1 MSQTTLPI
9 PNLGQATRCAIDAM
23 GADSLALANLARTLK
38 EKNRQQPL
46 VVITANAFDAQ
57 RLLEELPYFAP
68 ALSIHLLPDWETL
81 PYDQFS
87 PHPDLISERLTT
99 LYHIAQNACDVI
111 IVPLATALIRL
122 SPKAYLSANT
132 FMLEKGQKLDLEAL
146 RRQCAEAGY
155 HHVTQVISHGEFSV
169 RGGLVDLFP
178 MGSALP
184 YRLDLFDD
192 EIETIR
198 TFDVDTQRSLYPVP
212 EIRLLPA
219 REFPLDESGIALFRS
234 QFRETFEGD
243 PQRAKIYKDVSKG
256 IASGGIE
263 WYLPLFFE
271 QTATLL
277 DYLPAD
283 SLLCLHGD
291 LDHSAQ
297 QFWREAQLRYR
308 TLAHD
313 AERPLLTPETLL
325 IKTEDFF
332 AATHAFA
339 RIALNLNKTG
349 NGLPALDIE
358 RRAEHPLHKLTD
370 FISQFQGRV
379 FIAAESLGRRETM
392 AQLFAE
398 HGLTAG
404 ICETWTSFKQS
415 TEKVMLGV
423 APLHAGIFLPAS
435 GISVQI
441 AVRTTPLNTLTPS
454 PQPLA
459 PNIAII
465 TEAELYAATV
475 RQQRR
480 REKEKARSTE
490 GMLKDLSELRI
501 NDPVVHEQHGVG
513 RYKGL
518 INLDFGEGET
528 EFLLLEYFGDDKL
541 YVPVSQLFLISRYSG
556 GPPESAPL
564 HRLGSG
570 SWEKAKKK
578 ALKQIRDTAAELL
591 NLYAQRAARRGHA
604 FTLSLQDYEAFCEG
618 FPFEETPD
626 QLEAIENVI
635 KDMQSGRPMDRLV
648 CGDVGFGKTEVAL
661 RAAFVAVMGGRQ
673 VAVLVP
679 TTLLAEQ
686 HYNNFS
692 DRFAEWPIKVAE
704 ISRFRTAKEQAEALR
719 GLEAGEIDIIIGT
732 HRLIQKDVKFKN
744 LGLVILDEEH
754 RFGVRQKEQLKA
766 LRAEV
771 DVLTLTATPIPRT
784 LSMAME
790 GLREFSV
797 IATPPQKRLS
807 IKTFHTDYSEGIIRE
822 AATREF
828 KRGGQVYFLHNEVD
842 TIHSMREKLERI
854 LPDAR
859 IAVAHGQL
867 RERELEHVMRDFYHQ
882 RYNLLLCTTIIETG
896 IDVPTANTIIMNK
909 ADMFGLAQL
918 HQLRGRVG
926 RSHHQAYAYLLT
938 DPDRKITV
946 QAQKRLDAIQ
956 LMEDLGAG
964 FHLAMHDLEIRGAG
978 ELLGD
983 SQSGEMQEIGFHLY
997 ADMLNH
1003 AVKQLKAGKEP
1014 DLNAPLG
1021 VTTEINL
1028 HTPALLTNDYC
1039 PDVHERLVIYKR
1051 LANCNDDDA
1060 LDNLQ
1065 EELIDRFGLLPEQGE
1080 ALIAC
1085 HRLRIAAKPLGII
1098 KVDASDTAIQLQFN
1112 PKADIDPLKLINL
1125 LQRDSRCR
1133 MNGPDKLRVTI
1144 GLKAIDLRA
1153 DFVKS
1158 LLKEFV

>member
-1 MSQTTLPI
+1 MSLCAIAI
-9 PNLGQATRCAIDAM
+9 PKPGLATRVNLSHQGQDGYALAE
-23 GADSLALANLARTLK
+23 LALKLK
-38 EKNRQQPL
+38 KFATPQHL
-46 VVITANAFDAQ
+46 VIISANAFDAQ
-57 RLLEELPYFAP
+57 RLLEEIPYFAP
-68 ALSIHLLPDWETL
+68 GLTVNLLPDWETL

-99 LYHIAQNACDVI
+99 LYQITQNACDVI
-111 IVPLATALIRL
+111 IVPLSTALIRL

-132 FMLEKGQKLDLEAL
+132 FMLKKGQTLDTDAL
-146 RRQCAEAGY
+146 RLQCAEAGY
-155 HHVTQVISHGEFSV
+155 HHVSQVISHGEFSV

-192 EIETIR
+192 EIESIR

-219 REFPLDESGIALFRS
+219 REFPLDEAGIALFRG

-271 QTATLL
+271 QTACLL
-277 DYLPAD
+277 DYLN
-283 SLLCLHGD
+283 SQCVLCLHGD

-297 QFWREAQLRYR
+297 QFWREAQARYK

-313 AERPLLTPETLL
+313 AERPLLPPESLL
-325 IKTEDFF
+325 IKAEDFF
-332 AATHAFA
+332 ASTHAFA
-339 RIALNLNKTG
+339 RIALVIDNKT
-349 NGLPALDIE
+349 NGLQALDIE
-358 RRAEHPLHKLTD
+358 RRAEQPLHKLQAYLAD
-370 FISQFQGRV
+370 FAGR
-379 FIAAESLGRRETM
+379 ILITAESLGRRETID
-392 AQLFAE
+392 QLFKE
-398 HGLTAG
+398 QGLTPVL
-404 ICETWTSFKQS
+404 ITSFGEFSASK
-415 TEKVMLGV
+415 EKFMLGV
-423 APLHAGIFLPAS
+423 SPLHHGLS
-435 GISVQI
+435 
-441 AVRTTPLNTLTPS
+441 LNTQTKPADAIS
-454 PQPLA
+454 
-459 PNIAII
+459 II

-480 REKEKARSTE
+480 REKEKTRSTE
-490 GMLKDLSELRI
+490 GMLKDLSELRMD
-501 NDPVVHEQHGVG
+501 DPVVHEQHGVG

-518 INLDFGEGET
+518 VNMNFGEGET
-528 EFLLLEYFGDDKL
+528 ELLLLEYFGDDKL

-570 SWEKAKKK
+570 NWEKAKKK

-604 FTLSLQDYEAFCEG
+604 FTLSLHDYESFCEG

-686 HYNNFS
+686 HFTNFK
-692 DRFAEWPIKVAE
+692 DRFSAWPIKIAE
-704 ISRFRTAKEQAEALR
+704 ISRFRTAKEQKEALA
-719 GLEAGEIDIIIGT
+719 GLEAGQIDIIIGT

-790 GLREFSV
+790 GLREFS
-797 IATPPQKRLS
+797 IISTPPQKRLS

-867 RERELEHVMRDFYHQ
+867 RERELEHVMRDFYNQ

-896 IDVPTANTIIMNK
+896 IDVPTANTIILNK
-909 ADMFGLAQL
+909 ADMFGLAQM

-938 DPDRKITV
+938 DPDRKITI

-997 ADMLNH
+997 SDMLNH

-1028 HTPALLTNDYC
+1028 HTPALLTNQYC

-1051 LANCNDDDA
+1051 LANCENDDD
-1060 LDNLQ
+1060 LDSMQ

-1085 HRLRIAAKPLGII
+1085 HRLRIAAKAIGII
-1098 KVDASDTAIQLQFN
+1098 KIDASSETIQLQFN
-1112 PKADIDPLKLINL
+1112 PKADIDPTKLIDL
-1125 LQRDSRCR
+1125 LQRDRRCR
-1133 MNGPDKLRVTI
+1133 MNGPDKLRVTLALADI
-1144 GLKAIDLRA
+1144 NLRT
-1153 DFVKS
+1153 DFVKT
-1158 LLKEFV
+1158 LLKTFR

>member
-1 MSQTTLPI
+1 MTQFSLTI
-9 PNLGQATRCAIDAM
+9 PKPGQSSRVELLTHGEDGLLLAELGLKLKAQKQA
-23 GADSLALANLARTLK
+23 
-38 EKNRQQPL
+38 L
-46 VVITANAFDAQ
+46 VIITASAFDAQ
-57 RLLEELPYFAP
+57 RLLEEIPYFAP
-68 ALSIHLLPDWETL
+68 SLSVHLLPDWETL

-87 PHPDLISERLTT
+87 PHPDLISDRLTT
-99 LYHIAQNACDVI
+99 LYQISQNTCDVI
-111 IVPLATALIRL
+111 IAPLSTALMSL

-132 FMLEKGQKLDLEAL
+132 FMLKKGQTLDTEAL

-184 YRLDLFDD
+184 YRIDLFDN

-219 REFPLDESGIALFRS
+219 REFSLDEAGIACFRS
-234 QFRETFEGD
+234 QFRALFEGD
-243 PQRAKIYKDVSKG
+243 PQRAKVYKEVSKG
-256 IASGGIE
+256 VASGGIE

-271 QTATLL
+271 KTATFL
-277 DYLPAD
+277 DYIQAQ

-297 QFWREAQLRYR
+297 QFWREASSRYR

-313 AERPLLTPETLL
+313 AERPLLPPEQLL

-332 AATHAFA
+332 SATHQFA
-339 RIALNLNKTG
+339 RILLTHNNQST
-349 NGLPALDIE
+349 GLPALDIE
-358 RRAEHPLHKLTD
+358 RRADTPLHKLQSYLRD
-370 FISQFQGRV
+370 FSGRV
-379 FIAAESLGRRETM
+379 LIAAESLGRRETI
-392 AQLFAE
+392 AQLFNE
-398 HGLTAG
+398 HGLAPQ
-404 ICETWTSFKQS
+404 IIATWADFSESKAPF
-415 TEKVMLGV
+415 MLGV
-423 APLHAGIFLPAS
+423 SPLHHGFCLKNKINTQS
-435 GISVQI
+435 I
-441 AVRTTPLNTLTPS
+441 AL
-454 PQPLA
+454 
-459 PNIAII
+459 I

-480 REKEKARSTE
+480 REKEKARNTE

-501 NDPVVHEQHGVG
+501 DDPVVHEQHGVG

-518 INLDFGEGET
+518 VNIDFGEGET
-528 EFLLLEYFGDDKL
+528 ELLLLEYFGEDKL

-570 SWEKAKKK
+570 HWEKAKKK

-604 FTLSLQDYEAFCEG
+604 FTLSLHDYEKFCEG
-618 FPFEETPD
+618 FAFEETPD
-626 QLEAIENVI
+626 QLDAIENVI

-686 HYNNFS
+686 HYNTFK
-692 DRFAEWPIKVAE
+692 DRFAEWPIKIAE
-704 ISRFRTAKEQAEALR
+704 ISRFRSAKEQKEALED
-719 GLEAGEIDIIIGT
+719 LESGKIDIIIGT

-744 LGLVILDEEH
+744 LGLVVLDEEH

-771 DVLTLTATPIPRT
+771 DILTLTATPIPRT

-797 IATPPQKRLS
+797 ISTPPQKRLS

-822 AATREF
+822 AVTREF

-867 RERELEHVMRDFYHQ
+867 RERELEHVMRDFYNQ
-882 RYNLLLCTTIIETG
+882 RFNLLVCTTIIETG
-896 IDVPTANTIIMNK
+896 IDVPTANTIILNK
-909 ADMFGLAQL
+909 ADMFGLAQM

-938 DPDRKITV
+938 DPDRKITP

-997 ADMLNH
+997 SEMLGH

-1028 HTPALLTNDYC
+1028 HTPALLTNQYC

-1051 LANCNDDDA
+1051 LANCNDDDI
-1060 LDNLQ
+1060 LDGLQ
-1065 EELIDRFGLLPEQGE
+1065 EELIDRFGLLPIQGE

-1085 HRLRIAAKPLGII
+1085 HRLRIAAKPIGII
-1098 KVDASDTAIQLQFN
+1098 KIDASGESIQLQFN
-1112 PKADIDPLKLINL
+1112 PKADIDPSKLIGL
-1125 LQRDSRCR
+1125 LQRDRRCR
-1133 MNGPDKLRVTI
+1133 MNGPDKLKVTI
-1144 GLKAIDLRA
+1144 GLEDINLRTE
-1153 DFVKS
+1153 FVKS
-1158 LLKEFV
+1158 LIKEFV

>member
-1 MSQTTLPI
+1 MQVLTPI
-9 PNLGQATRCAIDAM
+9 LGRQNRFSYAAN
-23 GADSLALANLARTLK
+23 GLDSLSLATLSCRLK
-38 EKNRQQPL
+38 TTKQCL
-46 VVITANAFDAQ
+46 VVITSNAFEAQ
-57 RLLEELPYFAP
+57 RLLEEIPYFAP
-68 ALSIHLLPDWETL
+68 NITVNLLPDWETL
-81 PYDQFS
+81 PYDVFS
-87 PHPDLISERLTT
+87 PHPDLISERLAT
-99 LYHIAQNACDVI
+99 LYQISQNQCDVV
-111 IVPLATALIRL
+111 IVPIATSLLRL
-122 SPKAYLSANT
+122 PPVSYFAGHT
-132 FMLEKGQKLDLEAL
+132 FMLAKNQKLDLEAL
-146 RRQCAEAGY
+146 RHQCAQAGY
-155 HHVTQVISHGEFSV
+155 HHVSQVISPGEFSV

-178 MGSALP
+178 MGSVFP
-184 YRLDLFDD
+184 FRIDMFDD
-192 EIETIR
+192 EIESIR

-219 REFPLDESGIALFRS
+219 REFPLDENGIAKFRS
-234 QFRETFEGD
+234 NFREQFEGD
-243 PQRAKIYKDVSKG
+243 PQRATIYKNVSKG
-256 IASGGIE
+256 TASGGIE
-263 WYLPLFFE
+263 WYLPLFFDA
-271 QTATLL
+271 TATLF
-277 DYLPAD
+277 DYLNKDAVI
-283 SLLCLHGD
+283 CLHGN
-291 LDHSAQ
+291 LDKAAQ
-297 QFWREAQLRYR
+297 SFWFDAQSRYK
-308 TLAHD
+308 LMAYD
-313 AERPLLTPETLL
+313 AEKPILKPELLL
-325 IKTEDFF
+325 IKTDEFF
-332 AATHAFA
+332 AKTQPFA
-339 RIALNLNKTG
+339 VVTAQLEAANL
-349 NGLPALDIE
+349 LPTLDIE
-358 RRAEHPLHKLTD
+358 RKAEQPLHKLQA
-370 FISQFQGRV
+370 FIHEASSDAVKKRV
-379 FIAAESLGRRETM
+379 LITAESLGRRETM

-398 HGLTAG
+398 HDLNMST
-404 ICETWTSFKQS
+404 CETWADFEAASNQ
-415 TEKVMLGV
+415 VMLGV
-423 APLHAGIFLPAS
+423 SPLHS
-435 GISVQI
+435 GF
-441 AVRTTPLNTLTPS
+441 TGD
-454 PQPLA
+454 
-459 PNIAII
+459 AIVI

-480 REKEKARSTE
+480 REKEKARNTE

-501 NDPVVHEQHGVG
+501 LDPVVHEQHGVG
-513 RYKGL
+513 RYQGL
-518 INLDFGEGET
+518 VNLDFGEGET

-570 SWEKAKKK
+570 QWEKAKKK

-604 FTLSLQDYEAFCEG
+604 FTLSLKDYEAFCEG
-618 FPFEETPD
+618 FAFEETPD

-686 HYNNFS
+686 HYQNFC

-704 ISRFRTAKEQAEALR
+704 ISRFRSAKEIAEALR
-719 GLEAGEIDIIIGT
+719 GLASGEIDIIIGT

-744 LGLVILDEEH
+744 LGLAILDEEH
-754 RFGVRQKEQLKA
+754 RFGVRQKEQMKA

-784 LSMAME
+784 LNMAME

-807 IKTFHTDYSEGIIRE
+807 IKTFHTNYSDGIIRE
-822 AATREF
+822 AVMREF

-842 TIHSMREKLERI
+842 TIFVQKEKLEKI
-854 LPDAR
+854 IPEAR
-859 IAVAHGQL
+859 IAIAHGQL
-867 RERELEHVMRDFYHQ
+867 RERELEHVMRDFYQQ
-882 RYNLLLCTTIIETG
+882 RSNILLCTTIIETG
-896 IDVPTANTIIMNK
+896 IDVPTANTIIMNR

-938 DPDRKITV
+938 DPERNITP

-956 LMEDLGAG
+956 LLEDLGAG

-983 SQSGEMQEIGFHLY
+983 SQSGEMQAIGFQLY
-997 ADMLNH
+997 SDMLNH

-1014 DLNAPLG
+1014 DLDAPLG

-1028 HTPALLTNDYC
+1028 HVPALLPNNYC
-1039 PDVHERLVIYKR
+1039 PDVHERLVLYKR
-1051 LANCNDDDA
+1051 LANANTDDE
-1060 LDNLQ
+1060 LDTLQ

-1080 ALIAC
+1080 ALISC
-1085 HRLRIAAKPLGII
+1085 HRLRIMAKPLGII
-1098 KVDASDTAIQLQFN
+1098 KIDASDAAIQLQFN
-1112 PKADIDPLKLINL
+1112 IKADLDPMKLVSL
-1125 LQRDSRCR
+1125 LQRDRRCR
-1133 MNGPDKLRVTI
+1133 MNGPDKLRVTAQF
-1144 GLKAIDLRA
+1144 GNLAHRVE
-1153 DFVKS
+1153 FVKT

>member
-1 MSQTTLPI
+1 MQVLTPI
-9 PNLGQATRCAIDAM
+9 LGRQNRFSYAAN
-23 GADSLALANLARTLK
+23 GLDSLSLATLSCRLK
-38 EKNRQQPL
+38 TTKQCL
-46 VVITANAFDAQ
+46 VVITSNAFEAQ
-57 RLLEELPYFAP
+57 RLLEEIPYFAP
-68 ALSIHLLPDWETL
+68 NITVNLLPDWETL
-81 PYDQFS
+81 PYDVFS
-87 PHPDLISERLTT
+87 PHPDLISERLAT
-99 LYHIAQNACDVI
+99 LYQISQNQCDVV
-111 IVPLATALIRL
+111 IVPIATSLLRL
-122 SPKAYLSANT
+122 PPVSYFAGHT
-132 FMLEKGQKLDLEAL
+132 FMLAKGQKLDLEAL
-146 RRQCAEAGY
+146 RLQCAQAGY
-155 HHVTQVISHGEFSV
+155 HHVSQVISPGEFSV

-178 MGSALP
+178 MGSVFP
-184 YRLDLFDD
+184 FRLDLFDD
-192 EIETIR
+192 EIESIR

-219 REFPLDESGIALFRS
+219 REFPLDESGIAKFRS
-234 QFRETFEGD
+234 NFREQFEGD
-243 PQRAKIYKDVSKG
+243 PQRATIYKNVSKG
-256 IASGGIE
+256 TASGGIE
-263 WYLPLFFE
+263 WYLPLFFDE
-271 QTATLL
+271 TATIF
-277 DYLPAD
+277 DYLNKD
-283 SLLCLHGD
+283 TVICLHGA
-291 LDHSAQ
+291 LDKAAQ
-297 QFWREAQLRYR
+297 SFWFDAQSRYK
-308 TLAHD
+308 LMAYD
-313 AERPLLTPETLL
+313 AEKPILKPELLL
-325 IKTEDFF
+325 IKTDEFF
-332 AATHAFA
+332 A
-339 RIALNLNKTG
+339 KTQSFTVVSAQLEAAKA
-349 NGLPALDIE
+349 LPALDIE
-358 RRAEHPLHKLTD
+358 RKAEQPLHKLQ
-370 FISQFQGRV
+370 S
-379 FIAAESLGRRETM
+379 FIASSTARILITAESLGRRETM
-392 AQLFAE
+392 TQLFAE
-398 HGLTAG
+398 HGLQIKT
-404 ICETWTSFKQS
+404 CETWADFEAASD
-415 TEKVMLGV
+415 KVMLGV
-423 APLHAGIFLPAS
+423 SALHS
-435 GISVQI
+435 GFVGDSIV
-441 AVRTTPLNTLTPS
+441 
-454 PQPLA
+454 
-459 PNIAII
+459 I

-480 REKEKARSTE
+480 REKEKARNTE

-501 NDPVVHEQHGVG
+501 SDPVVHEQHGVG

-518 INLDFGEGET
+518 VNLDFGEGET

-570 SWEKAKKK
+570 QWEKAKKK

-604 FTLSLQDYEAFCEG
+604 FTLSLKDYEAFCEG

-686 HYNNFS
+686 HYQNFC

-704 ISRFRTAKEQAEALR
+704 ISRFRSAKEIAEALR
-719 GLEAGEIDIIIGT
+719 GLASGEIDIIIGT

-744 LGLVILDEEH
+744 LGLAILDEEH
-754 RFGVRQKEQLKA
+754 RFGVRQKEQMKA

-807 IKTFHTDYSEGIIRE
+807 IKTFHTNYSDGIIRE
-822 AATREF
+822 AVMREF

-842 TIHSMREKLERI
+842 TIFVQKEKLEKI
-854 LPDAR
+854 VPEAR
-859 IAVAHGQL
+859 IAIAHGQL
-867 RERELEHVMRDFYHQ
+867 RERELEHVMRDFYQQ
-882 RYNLLLCTTIIETG
+882 RSNILLCTTIIETG
-896 IDVPTANTIIMNK
+896 IDVPTANTIIMNR

-938 DPDRKITV
+938 DPERNITP

-956 LMEDLGAG
+956 LLEDLGAG

-983 SQSGEMQEIGFHLY
+983 SQSGEMQAIGFHLY
-997 ADMLNH
+997 SDMLNH

-1014 DLNAPLG
+1014 DLDAPLG

-1028 HTPALLTNDYC
+1028 HVPALLTNAYC
-1039 PDVHERLVIYKR
+1039 PDVHERLVLYKR
-1051 LANCNDDDA
+1051 LANANTDDE
-1060 LDNLQ
+1060 LDTLQ

-1080 ALIAC
+1080 ALISC
-1085 HRLRIAAKPLGII
+1085 HRLRIMAKPLGII
-1098 KVDASDTAIQLQFN
+1098 KIDASDSSIQLQFN
-1112 PKADIDPLKLINL
+1112 IKADLDPMKLVSL
-1125 LQRDSRCR
+1125 LQRDRRCR
-1133 MNGPDKLRVTI
+1133 MNGPDKLRVTAQF
-1144 GLKAIDLRA
+1144 GNLAHRVE
-1153 DFVKS
+1153 FVKS
-1158 LLKEFV
+1158 LLKEFT

>member
-1 MSQTTLPI
+1 MHVLVPTL
-9 PNLGQATRCAIDAM
+9 GHSTRFTYAAN
-23 GADSLALANLARTLK
+23 GLDSLSLATLSCRLK
-38 EKNRQQPL
+38 TTADIKKAPI
-46 VVITANAFDAQ
+46 VIITSNAFEAQ

-68 ALSIHLLPDWETL
+68 DLSVHLLPDWETL
-81 PYDQFS
+81 PYDVFS
-87 PHPDLISERLTT
+87 PHPDLISERLAT
-99 LYHIAQNACDVI
+99 LYQISQNQCDVV
-111 IVPLATALIRL
+111 IVPIATALLRL
-122 SPKAYLSANT
+122 PPVSYFAGHT
-132 FMLEKGQKLDLEAL
+132 FMLKKAQKLDLEAL
-146 RRQCAEAGY
+146 RHQCAQAGY
-155 HHVTQVISHGEFSV
+155 HHVSQVISPGEFSV

-178 MGSALP
+178 MGSVFP
-184 YRLDLFDD
+184 FRIDLFDD
-192 EIETIR
+192 EIESIR

-219 REFPLDESGIALFRS
+219 REFPLDEAGIAKFRS
-234 QFRETFEGD
+234 NFREQFEGD
-243 PQRAKIYKDVSKG
+243 PQRATIYKNVSKG
-256 IASGGIE
+256 TASGGIE
-263 WYLPLFFE
+263 WYLPLFFDD
-271 QTATLL
+271 TATIF
-277 DYLPAD
+277 DYLPKETIV
-283 SLLCLHGD
+283 CLHGN
-291 LDHSAQ
+291 LDKAAQ
-297 QFWREAQLRYR
+297 SFWFDAQSRYK
-308 TLAHD
+308 LMAYD
-313 AERPLLTPETLL
+313 PEKPILKPEILL
-325 IKTEDFF
+325 IKTDEFFKTTHDFPLVILQHD
-332 AATHAFA
+332 AVNAF
-339 RIALNLNKTG
+339 
-349 NGLPALDIE
+349 PALDIE
-358 RRAEHPLHKLTD
+358 RKAEQPLHKLKSFVETTN
-370 FISQFQGRV
+370 SRV
-379 FIAAESLGRRETM
+379 LITAESLGRRETM

-398 HGLTAG
+398 HGLTMTA
-404 ICETWTSFKQS
+404 CETWAEFEQASG
-415 TEKVMLGV
+415 KVMLGV
-423 APLHAGIFLPAS
+423 SPLHGGFVGETAI
-435 GISVQI
+435 
-441 AVRTTPLNTLTPS
+441 
-454 PQPLA
+454 
-459 PNIAII
+459 II

-480 REKEKARSTE
+480 REKEKTRNTE
-490 GMLKDLSELRI
+490 GMLKDLSELRMD
-501 NDPVVHEQHGVG
+501 DPVVHEQHGVG

-518 INLDFGEGET
+518 VNLDFGEGET
-528 EFLLLEYFGDDKL
+528 EFLLLEYFADDKL

-570 SWEKAKKK
+570 QWEKAKKK

-604 FTLSLQDYEAFCEG
+604 FTLSLKDYEAFCDG

-686 HYNNFS
+686 HYQNFC

-704 ISRFRTAKEQAEALR
+704 ISRFRSAKEITEALD
-719 GLEAGEIDIIIGT
+719 GLKTGKIDIIIGT

-744 LGLVILDEEH
+744 LGLAILDEEH
-754 RFGVRQKEQLKA
+754 RFGVRQKEQMKA

-807 IKTFHTDYSEGIIRE
+807 IKTFHTNYSDGIIRE
-822 AATREF
+822 AVMREF

-842 TIHSMREKLERI
+842 TIFVQKEKLEKI
-854 LPDAR
+854 IPEAR
-859 IAVAHGQL
+859 IAIAHGQL
-867 RERELEHVMRDFYHQ
+867 RERELEQVMRDFYQQ
-882 RYNLLLCTTIIETG
+882 RSNILLCTTIIETG
-896 IDVPTANTIIMNK
+896 IDVPTANTIIMNR

-938 DPDRKITV
+938 DPERNITP

-956 LMEDLGAG
+956 LLEDLGAG

-983 SQSGEMQEIGFHLY
+983 SQSGEMQAIGFQLY
-997 ADMLNH
+997 SDMLNH

-1014 DLNAPLG
+1014 DLDAPLG

-1028 HTPALLTNDYC
+1028 HVPALLTNAYC

-1051 LANCNDDDA
+1051 LANANSDDE

-1080 ALIAC
+1080 ALLAC
-1085 HRLRIAAKPLGII
+1085 HRLRIMAKPLGII
-1098 KVDASDTAIQLQFN
+1098 KIDASDASIQLQFN
-1112 PKADIDPLKLINL
+1112 IKADLDPMKLVSL
-1125 LQRDSRCR
+1125 LQRDRRCR
-1133 MNGPDKLRVTI
+1133 MNGPDKLRVTAQF
-1144 GLKAIDLRA
+1144 GNLAHRVE
-1153 DFVKS
+1153 FVKS

>member
-1 MSQTTLPI
+1 MQLTPPKVGQKSRFSYAANGLDSLSLASLACRLKTTLS
-9 PNLGQATRCAIDAM
+9 AKK
-23 GADSLALANLARTLK
+23 S
-38 EKNRQQPL
+38 PL
-46 VVITANAFDAQ
+46 VVITSNAFDAQ
-57 RLLEELPYFAP
+57 RLLEEIPYFAP
-68 ALSIHLLPDWETL
+68 ELSVNLLPDWETL
-81 PYDQFS
+81 PYDVFS
-87 PHPDLISERLTT
+87 PHPDLISERLAT
-99 LYHIAQNACDVI
+99 LYQISQNQCDVI
-111 IVPLATALIRL
+111 LVPIATALIRL
-122 SPKAYLSANT
+122 PAVAYLAGHS
-132 FMLEKGQKLDLEAL
+132 FMLKKGQKLNLEAL
-146 RRQCAEAGY
+146 RHQCAQAGY
-155 HHVTQVISHGEFSV
+155 HHVSQVISPGEFSV

-178 MGSALP
+178 MGSVLP
-184 YRLDLFDD
+184 YRIDLFDD

-212 EIRLLPA
+212 EIKLLPA
-219 REFPLDESGIALFRS
+219 REFPLDDKGIATFRS
-234 QFRETFEGD
+234 NFREQFEGD
-243 PQRAKIYKDVSKG
+243 PQRATIYKNVSKG

-263 WYLPLFFE
+263 WYLPLFFDE
-271 QTATLL
+271 TSNLL
-277 DYLPAD
+277 DYLPENTT
-283 SLLCLHGD
+283 LCLHGNCD
-291 LDHSAQ
+291 KAAQ
-297 QFWREAQLRYR
+297 QFWTEANSRYR
-308 TLAHD
+308 LLAYD
-313 AERPLLTPETLL
+313 AERPILKPEVLL
-325 IKTEDFF
+325 IKTDDFF
-332 AATHAFA
+332 AQTQNYPVLTLTHEAK
-339 RIALNLNKTG
+339 NP
-349 NGLPALDIE
+349 LPALDIE
-358 RRAEHPLHKLTD
+358 RRAEQPLHKLQA
-370 FISQFQGRV
+370 FIKVKKKR
-379 FIAAESLGRRETM
+379 ILITAESLGRRETM
-392 AQLFAE
+392 LQLFAE
-398 HGLTAG
+398 HGIQMPTG
-404 ICETWTSFKQS
+404 ETWADFQTSDAPI
-415 TEKVMLGV
+415 MLGV
-423 APLHAGIFLPAS
+423 SPLHHGFYDD
-435 GISVQI
+435 
-441 AVRTTPLNTLTPS
+441 
-454 PQPLA
+454 
-459 PNIAII
+459 AIVI
-465 TEAELYAATV
+465 TESELYSGTV

-480 REKEKARSTE
+480 REKEKARNTE
-490 GMLKDLSELRI
+490 GMLKDLSELRMD
-501 NDPVVHEQHGVG
+501 DPVVHEQHGVG

-518 INLDFGEGET
+518 MNLDFGEGET

-570 SWEKAKKK
+570 QWEKAKKK

-604 FTLSLQDYEAFCEG
+604 FTLSLKDYEAFCEG

-686 HYNNFS
+686 HYQNFC
-692 DRFAEWPIKVAE
+692 DRFAEWPIKIAE
-704 ISRFRTAKEQAEALR
+704 ISRFRTAKEQKQALADLAE
-719 GLEAGEIDIIIGT
+719 GKVDIIIGT
-732 HRLIQKDVKFKN
+732 HRLIQKDVVFKN
-744 LGLVILDEEH
+744 LGLAILDEEH

-771 DVLTLTATPIPRT
+771 DILTLTATPIPRT

-807 IKTFHTDYSEGIIRE
+807 IKTFHTYYSDGIIRE
-822 AATREF
+822 AVMREF

-842 TIHSMREKLERI
+842 TIFVQKEKLEKI
-854 LPDAR
+854 IPEAR
-859 IAVAHGQL
+859 IAIAHGQL
-867 RERELEHVMRDFYHQ
+867 RERELEHVMRDFYQQ
-882 RYNLLLCTTIIETG
+882 RSNILLCTTIIETG
-896 IDVPTANTIIMNK
+896 IDVPTANTIIMNR

-938 DPDRKITV
+938 DEHRKITP

-956 LMEDLGAG
+956 LLEDLGAG

-983 SQSGEMQEIGFHLY
+983 SQSGEMQEIGFSLY
-997 ADMLNH
+997 SDMLNH

-1028 HTPALLTNDYC
+1028 HVPALLTNAYC
-1039 PDVHERLVIYKR
+1039 PDVHERLVVYKR
-1051 LANCNDDDA
+1051 LANANNDDE

-1080 ALIAC
+1080 ALMAC
-1085 HRLRIAAKPLGII
+1085 HRLRIAAKPLGINKI
-1098 KVDASDTAIQLQFN
+1098 DASDSAIQLHFAQTTEV
-1112 PKADIDPLKLINL
+1112 DPLKLIDL
-1125 LQRDSRCR
+1125 LQRDRRCR
-1133 MNGPDKLRVTI
+1133 MNGPDKLRVTVQL
-1144 GLKAIDLRA
+1144 GNVAHRA
-1153 DFVKS
+1153 EFVKT

>member
-1 MSQTTLPI
+1 MQQGSKSLPLAAKGQLKRIPTLFTG
-9 PNLGQATRCAIDAM
+9 L
-23 GADSLALANLARTLK
+23 DSLQLGELALSLKSTKQLLVILASS
-38 EKNRQQPL
+38 
-46 VVITANAFDAQ
+46 AFEAP
-57 RLLEELPYFAP
+57 RLLDEIKWFNPTLNV
-68 ALSIHLLPDWETL
+68 HLLPDWETL
-81 PYDQFS
+81 PYDHFS
-87 PHPDLISERLTT
+87 PHPDLTSERLST
-99 LYHIAQNACDVI
+99 LYQISQHSCDVVI
-111 IVPLATALIRL
+111 IPISTALIRFAPQ
-122 SPKAYLSANT
+122 SYLSART
-132 FMLEKGQKLDLEAL
+132 FMFKKGQKLDLEAL
-146 RRQCAEAGY
+146 RTQCANAGY
-155 HHVTQVISHGEFSV
+155 HHVTQVISPGEFSV

-184 YRLDLFDD
+184 FRIDLFDD

-219 REFPLDESGIALFRS
+219 REFPLDEAGIATFR
-234 QFRETFEGD
+234 QNFRETFEGD
-243 PQRAKIYKDVSKG
+243 PSRSRIYKDISKG
-256 IASGGIE
+256 IPTGGIE

-271 QTATLL
+271 QTASLFE
-277 DYLPAD
+277 YLPED
-283 SLLCLHGD
+283 SVLAMHGE
-291 LDHSAQ
+291 LDAAAQ
-297 QFWREAQLRYR
+297 AFWHDASSRYR
-308 TLAHD
+308 LLAHD
-313 AERPLLTPETLL
+313 VERPIVQPDKLLL
-325 IKTEDFF
+325 KTDDFF
-332 AATHAFA
+332 AQTHQYA
-339 RIALNLNKTG
+339 RLQVSVEKNTLPDLN
-349 NGLPALDIE
+349 IE
-358 RRAEHPLHKLTD
+358 RRAENPLFKLNG
-370 FISQFQGRV
+370 FIQSFKGRIL
-379 FIAAESLGRRETM
+379 IAAESLGRRETM
-392 AQLFAE
+392 GQLLQDQGLAFSTCENWQQFAE
-398 HGLTAG
+398 GDAKL
-404 ICETWTSFKQS
+404 
-415 TEKVMLGV
+415 VLGV
-423 APLHAGIFLPAS
+423 SALHQGFVADK
-435 GISVQI
+435 
-441 AVRTTPLNTLTPS
+441 
-454 PQPLA
+454 
-459 PNIAII
+459 IAII
-465 TEAELYAATV
+465 TEAELYAGTV

-480 REKEKARSTE
+480 RNQEKARNTE
-490 GMLKDLSELRI
+490 GMLKDLSELRE

-513 RYKGL
+513 RYRGL
-518 INLDFGEGET
+518 VNLDFGEGET
-528 EFLLLEYFGDDKL
+528 EFLLLEYAGDDKL

-570 SWEKAKKK
+570 TWEKAKKK

-604 FTLSLQDYEAFCEG
+604 FKLSLQDYEAFAEG

-626 QLEAIENVI
+626 QLAAIEAVI
-635 KDMQSGRPMDRLV
+635 SDMQSGRPMDRLV

-673 VAVLVP
+673 VSVLVP

-686 HYNNFS
+686 HYNNFC
-692 DRFAEWPIKVAE
+692 DRFAEWPIKIAE

-719 GLEAGEIDIIIGT
+719 GLESGEIDIIIGT

-744 LGLVILDEEH
+744 LGLAILDEEH
-754 RFGVRQKEQLKA
+754 RFGVRQKEQMKA

-797 IATPPQKRLS
+797 ISTPPQKRLA

-822 AATREF
+822 AVMREF

-842 TIHSMREKLERI
+842 TIFVQKEKLERF
-854 LPDAR
+854 LPEAR
-859 IAVAHGQL
+859 ISIAHGQL
-867 RERELEHVMRDFYHQ
+867 RERELEHVMRDFYQQ
-882 RYNLLLCTTIIETG
+882 RSNLLLCTTIIETG

-938 DPDRKITV
+938 EPDRKITP

-956 LMEDLGAG
+956 LLEDLGAG

-983 SQSGEMQEIGFHLY
+983 NQSGEMQEIGFSLY
-997 ADMLNH
+997 SDMLNH

-1014 DLNAPLG
+1014 DLDAPLG

-1028 HTPALLTNDYC
+1028 HTPALLPNDYC
-1039 PDVHERLVIYKR
+1039 PDVHERLVLYKR
-1051 LANCNDDDA
+1051 LANCTNEDD
-1060 LDNLQ
+1060 LDTLQ

-1080 ALIAC
+1080 ALISC
-1085 HRLRIAAKPLGII
+1085 HRLRITAKPLGII
-1098 KVDASDTAIQLQFN
+1098 KIDASDAAIQLQFN
-1112 PKADIDPLKLINL
+1112 VKADIDPMKLINL
-1125 LQRDSRCR
+1125 LQRDRRCR
-1133 MNGPDKLRVTI
+1133 MNGPDKLRVTVQFEDI
-1144 GLKAIDLRA
+1144 QLRA
-1153 DFVKS
+1153 DFIKA

>member
-1 MSQTTLPI
+1 MTQNTLPI
-9 PNLGQATRCAIDAM
+9 HNKGQANRLTLKNSGEDAF
-23 GADSLALANLARTLK
+23 ALAMLAMQSKTQK
-38 EKNRQQPL
+38 PNQPL
-46 VVITANAFDAQ
+46 VIITAGGFDAQ
-57 RLLEELPYFAP
+57 RLLEEIPYFAP
-68 ALSIHLLPDWETL
+68 SLSVHLLPDWETL

-87 PHPDLISERLTT
+87 PHPDLISDRLTT
-99 LYHIAQNACDVI
+99 LYHIAQNACDVV

-132 FMLEKGQKLDLEAL
+132 FMLKKGQTLDIEAL
-146 RRQCAEAGY
+146 RMQCAEAGY

-184 YRLDLFDD
+184 YRIDLFDD
-192 EIETIR
+192 EIESIR

-219 REFPLDESGIALFRS
+219 REFPLDETGIALFRS

-277 DYLPAD
+277 DYLATD

-291 LDHSAQ
+291 LDSSAQ
-297 QFWREAQLRYR
+297 QFWREAQSRYR

-313 AERPLLTPETLL
+313 AERPLLPPEKLL

-332 AATHAFA
+332 SATHTFA
-339 RIALNLNKTG
+339 RVVLTSGTLEAGKTTST
-349 NGLPALDIE
+349 LPALDIE
-358 RRAEHPLHKLTD
+358 RRAEQPIHKLTT
-370 FISQFQGRV
+370 FITEFKGRILIV
-379 FIAAESLGRRETM
+379 AESLGRRETM
-392 AQLFAE
+392 SQLFAE
-398 HGLTAG
+398 HGLKVA
-404 ICETWTSFKQS
+404 ICETWAEFQASDAH
-415 TEKVMLGV
+415 VMLGV
-423 APLHAGIFLPAS
+423 SALHS
-435 GISVQI
+435 GVAFKDNHAQS
-441 AVRTTPLNTLTPS
+441 
-454 PQPLA
+454 
-459 PNIAII
+459 IAII

-518 INLDFGEGET
+518 INLDLGEGET
-528 EFLLLEYFGDDKL
+528 EFLLLEYYGDDKL
-541 YVPVSQLFLISRYSG
+541 YVPVSQLFIISRYSG

-604 FTLSLQDYEAFCEG
+604 FTLSLQDYEAFSEG

-686 HYNNFS
+686 HFNNFS
-692 DRFAEWPIKVAE
+692 DRFAEWPIKIAE

-744 LGLVILDEEH
+744 LGLAILDEEH

-807 IKTFHTDYSEGIIRE
+807 IKTFHTEYSEGIIRE
-822 AATREF
+822 AVTREF

-909 ADMFGLAQL
+909 ADMFGLAQM

-938 DPDRKITV
+938 EAGRKITV

-983 SQSGEMQEIGFHLY
+983 SQSGEMQEIGFNLY

-1028 HTPALLTNDYC
+1028 HTPALLTNEYC

-1051 LANCNDDDA
+1051 LANCNDDDS

-1098 KVDASDTAIQLQFN
+1098 KIDASDAAIQLQFN

-1125 LQRDSRCR
+1125 LQRDRRCR
-1133 MNGPDKLRVTI
+1133 MNGPDKLRVSVEFE
-1144 GLKAIDLRA
+1144 AINLRA

>member
-1 MSQTTLPI
+1 MTQTQLTI
-9 PNLGQATRCAIDAM
+9 PKSGLSSRVELSTHGED
-23 GADSLALANLARTLK
+23 GLALAELGLK
-38 EKNRQQPL
+38 LKSDSPSRPL
-46 VVITANAFDAQ
+46 VIITANGFDAQ
-57 RLLEELPYFAP
+57 RLLEEIPYFAP
-68 ALSIHLLPDWETL
+68 TLSVHLLPDWETL

-99 LYHIAQNACDVI
+99 LYQIAQNACDVI
-111 IVPLATALIRL
+111 IVPLSTALIRL

-132 FMLEKGQKLDLEAL
+132 FMLKKGQTLDTEAL
-146 RRQCAEAGY
+146 RLQCAEAGY
-155 HHVTQVISHGEFSV
+155 HHVSQVISHGEFSV

-184 YRLDLFDD
+184 YRLDLFGD

-219 REFPLDESGIALFRS
+219 REFPLDEAGIALFRG

-256 IASGGIE
+256 VASGGIE

-271 QTATLL
+271 QTATFL
-277 DYLPAD
+277 DYLP
-283 SLLCLHGD
+283 SNCLLCLHGD

-297 QFWREAQLRYR
+297 QFWREAQSRYK

-313 AERPLLTPETLL
+313 TERPLLTPEKLL

-332 AATHAFA
+332 SATHPFT
-339 RIALNLNKTG
+339 RLSLSINSKS
-349 NGLPALDIE
+349 NGLPAVDIE
-358 RRAEHPLHKLTD
+358 RRAEQPLHKLQEFIAD
-370 FISQFQGRV
+370 FSGRIL
-379 FIAAESLGRRETM
+379 IAAESLGRRETIS
-392 AQLFAE
+392 QLFAE
-398 HGLTAG
+398 HSLQPTL
-404 ICETWTSFKQS
+404 IETWADFVNTKD
-415 TEKVMLGV
+415 KVMLGV
-423 APLHAGIFLPAS
+423 APLHHGFANAS
-435 GISVQI
+435 K
-441 AVRTTPLNTLTPS
+441 RD
-454 PQPLA
+454 
-459 PNIAII
+459 NIAII

-490 GMLKDLSELRI
+490 GMLKDLSELRMD
-501 NDPVVHEQHGVG
+501 DPVVHEQHGVG

-518 INLDFGEGET
+518 VSIDFGEGET
-528 EFLLLEYFGDDKL
+528 ELLLLEYFGDDKL

-570 SWEKAKKK
+570 NWEKAKKK

-591 NLYAQRAARRGHA
+591 NLYAQRASRRGHA
-604 FTLSLQDYEAFCEG
+604 FTLSLHDYESFCEG

-686 HYNNFS
+686 HFNNFK
-692 DRFAEWPIKVAE
+692 DRFAQWPIKIAE
-704 ISRFRTAKEQAEALR
+704 ISRFRTAKEQKEALA
-719 GLEAGEIDIIIGT
+719 GLEAGQIDIIIGT

-744 LGLVILDEEH
+744 LGLVVLDEEH

-790 GLREFSV
+790 GLREFS
-797 IATPPQKRLS
+797 IISTPPQKRLS

-822 AATREF
+822 AAMREF

-867 RERELEHVMRDFYHQ
+867 RERELEHVMRDFYNQ

-896 IDVPTANTIIMNK
+896 IDVPTANTIILNK
-909 ADMFGLAQL
+909 ADMFGLAQM

-926 RSHHQAYAYLLT
+926 R
-938 DPDRKITV
+938 
-946 QAQKRLDAIQ
+946 
-956 LMEDLGAG
+956 
-964 FHLAMHDLEIRGAG
+964 
-978 ELLGD
+978 
-983 SQSGEMQEIGFHLY
+983 
-997 ADMLNH
+997 
-1003 AVKQLKAGKEP
+1003 
-1014 DLNAPLG
+1014 
-1021 VTTEINL
+1021 
-1028 HTPALLTNDYC
+1028 
-1039 PDVHERLVIYKR
+1039 
-1051 LANCNDDDA
+1051 
-1060 LDNLQ
+1060 
-1065 EELIDRFGLLPEQGE
+1065 
-1080 ALIAC
+1080 
-1085 HRLRIAAKPLGII
+1085 
-1098 KVDASDTAIQLQFN
+1098 
-1112 PKADIDPLKLINL
+1112 
-1125 LQRDSRCR
+1125 
-1133 MNGPDKLRVTI
+1133 
-1144 GLKAIDLRA
+1144 
-1153 DFVKS
+1153 
-1158 LLKEFV
+1158 

>member
-1 MSQTTLPI
+1 MQLSIAVPTNGALNRQDPLAHG
-9 PNLGQATRCAIDAM
+9 LDSFAIAQ
-23 GADSLALANLARTLK
+23 LALEIKASKRKVPLAI
-38 EKNRQQPL
+38 
-46 VVITANAFDAQ
+46 VTASAFQAQ
-57 RLLEELPYFAP
+57 RLLEELPWFAP
-68 ALSIHLLPDWETL
+68 NLQVNLLPDWETL
-81 PYDQFS
+81 PYDHFS
-87 PHPDLISERLTT
+87 PHPDLISERLST
-99 LYHIAQNACDVI
+99 LYQITQNQCDVV
-111 IVPLATALIRL
+111 IVPIGTALIKL
-122 SPKAYLSANT
+122 PPIAYLAANT
-132 FMLEKGQKLDLEAL
+132 FMLKKGQKLDLEAM
-146 RRQCAEAGY
+146 RQQCAEAGY
-155 HHVTQVISHGEFSV
+155 HHVSQVVSPGEFSV

-184 YRLDLFDD
+184 FRLDLFDD

-219 REFPLDESGIALFRS
+219 REFPLDDNGMARFR
-234 QFRETFEGD
+234 QNFRETFEGD
-243 PQRAKIYKDVSKG
+243 PSRSRIYKEVSKG
-256 IASGGIE
+256 VASGGIE

-271 QTATLL
+271 STASLL
-277 DYLPAD
+277 DYLPKETV
-283 SLLCLHGD
+283 LCLHGN
-291 LDHSAQ
+291 LDIAAQ
-297 QFWREAQLRYR
+297 HFWFEAQSRYR
-308 TLAHD
+308 LLAHD
-313 AERPLLTPETLL
+313 VERPIVPPENLL
-325 IKTEDFF
+325 IKTDDFF
-332 AATHAFA
+332 GQTHQYA
-339 RIALNLNKTG
+339 RVSLTTENTI
-349 NGLPALDIE
+349 NGLPELDIE
-358 RRAEHPLHKLTD
+358 RRAEQPLHKLQT
-370 FISQFQGRV
+370 FITGFKGR
-379 FIAAESLGRRETM
+379 ILLAAESLGRRETIL
-392 AQLFAE
+392 QL
-398 HGLTAG
+398 LNDQQ
-404 ICETWTSFKQS
+404 IKPVLCESWEDFNTSN
-415 TEKVMLGV
+415 EKLMLGV
-423 APLHAGIFLPAS
+423 TSLHAGFTKDD
-435 GISVQI
+435 V
-441 AVRTTPLNTLTPS
+441 
-454 PQPLA
+454 
-459 PNIAII
+459 AII

-480 REKEKARSTE
+480 RDKDKARSTE
-490 GMLKDLSELRI
+490 GMLKDLSELRE

-513 RYKGL
+513 RYRGL
-518 INLDFGEGET
+518 ISLDFGEGEN
-528 EFLLLEYFGDDKL
+528 EFLLLEYAGDDKL

-570 SWEKAKKK
+570 NWEKAKKK

-591 NLYAQRAARRGHA
+591 NLYAQRAARKGHA
-604 FTLSLQDYEAFCEG
+604 FTLSLHDYETFAEG

-626 QLEAIENVI
+626 QLSAIEAVI
-635 KDMQSGRPMDRLV
+635 SDMQSGRPMDRLV

-686 HYNNFS
+686 HYQNFS

-704 ISRFRTAKEQAEALR
+704 ISRFRTAKEQAEALK
-719 GLEAGEIDIIIGT
+719 GLADGSIDIIIGT
-732 HRLIQKDVKFKN
+732 HRLISKDVKFDN

-797 IATPPQKRLS
+797 ISTPPQKRLA
-807 IKTFHTDYSEGIIRE
+807 IKTFATDYSEGIIRE
-822 AATREF
+822 AAMREF

-854 LPDAR
+854 LPEAR
-859 IAVAHGQL
+859 ISIAHGQL

-882 RYNLLLCTTIIETG
+882 RSNLLLCTTIIETG
-896 IDVPTANTIIMNK
+896 IDVPTANTIIMNR

-938 DPDRKITV
+938 EPNRKITP

-956 LMEDLGAG
+956 LLEDLGAG

-997 ADMLNH
+997 SEMLSH
-1003 AVKQLKAGKEP
+1003 AVKRLKEGKEP
-1014 DLNAPLG
+1014 DLSAPLG

-1028 HTPALLTNDYC
+1028 HTPALLTNEYC
-1039 PDVHERLVIYKR
+1039 PDVHERLVLYKR
-1051 LANCNDDDA
+1051 LANCINDDE
-1060 LDNLQ
+1060 LDTMQ

-1080 ALIAC
+1080 ALMAC
-1085 HRLRIAAKPLGII
+1085 HRLRVAAKSLGII
-1098 KVDASDTAIQLQFN
+1098 KIDGSDNAIQLQFCQH
-1112 PKADIDPLKLINL
+1112 ADLDPTKLIAL
-1125 LQRDSRCR
+1125 LQRDRRCR
-1133 MNGPDKLRVTI
+1133 MNGPDKLRITVAYEDI
-1144 GLKAIDLRA
+1144 SHRA
-1153 DFVKS
+1153 DFIKNIM
-1158 LLKEFV
+1158 KELI

>member
-1 MSQTTLPI
+1 MHVLVPTLGHP
-9 PNLGQATRCAIDAM
+9 TRFSYAAN
-23 GADSLALANLARTLK
+23 GLDSLSLAILSCRLK
-38 EKNRQQPL
+38 TTNNTTENGKKVPL
-46 VVITANAFDAQ
+46 VIVTSNAFEAQ

-68 ALSIHLLPDWETL
+68 NLSINLLPDWETL
-81 PYDQFS
+81 PYDVFS
-87 PHPDLISERLTT
+87 PHPDLISERLAT
-99 LYHIAQNACDVI
+99 LYQISQNQCDVV
-111 IVPLATALIRL
+111 IVPIATALLRL
-122 SPKAYLSANT
+122 PPVSYFAGHT
-132 FMLEKGQKLDLEAL
+132 FMLKKGQKLDLEAL
-146 RRQCAEAGY
+146 RHQCAQAGY
-155 HHVTQVISHGEFSV
+155 HHVSQVISPGEFSV

-178 MGSALP
+178 MGSIFP
-184 YRLDLFDD
+184 FRIDLFDD
-192 EIETIR
+192 EIESIR

-219 REFPLDESGIALFRS
+219 REFPLDEAGIAKFRS
-234 QFRETFEGD
+234 NFREQFEGD
-243 PQRAKIYKDVSKG
+243 PQRATIYKNVSKG
-256 IASGGIE
+256 TASGGIE
-263 WYLPLFFE
+263 WYLPLFFDD
-271 QTATLL
+271 TVTIF
-277 DYLPAD
+277 DYLPKENIV
-283 SLLCLHGD
+283 CLHGNVD
-291 LDHSAQ
+291 KAAQ
-297 QFWREAQLRYR
+297 SFWFDAQSRYK
-308 TLAHD
+308 LMAYD
-313 AERPLLTPETLL
+313 PEKPILKPEILL
-325 IKTEDFF
+325 IKTDEFF
-332 AATHAFA
+332 KATHDFRLVIMQQEATN
-339 RIALNLNKTG
+339 ALPG
-349 NGLPALDIE
+349 LDIE
-358 RRAEHPLHKLTD
+358 RKAEQPLHKLQNYIASTQ
-370 FISQFQGRV
+370 SRV
-379 FIAAESLGRRETM
+379 LITAESLGRRETM

-398 HGLTAG
+398 NGLLMTT
-404 ICETWTSFKQS
+404 CETWAEFEQALD
-415 TEKVMLGV
+415 KVMLGV
-423 APLHAGIFLPAS
+423 SPLHS
-435 GISVQI
+435 GFVGDS
-441 AVRTTPLNTLTPS
+441 AT
-454 PQPLA
+454 
-459 PNIAII
+459 II

-480 REKEKARSTE
+480 REKEKARNTE
-490 GMLKDLSELRI
+490 GMLKDLSELRMD
-501 NDPVVHEQHGVG
+501 DPVVHEQHGVG

-518 INLDFGEGET
+518 VNLDFGEGET
-528 EFLLLEYFGDDKL
+528 EFLLLEYFGNDKL

-570 SWEKAKKK
+570 QWEKAKKK

-604 FTLSLQDYEAFCEG
+604 FTLSLKDYEAFCDG

-686 HYNNFS
+686 HYQNFC

-704 ISRFRTAKEQAEALR
+704 ISRFRSGKEITEALR
-719 GLEAGEIDIIIGT
+719 GLASGEIDIIIGT

-744 LGLVILDEEH
+744 LGLAILDEEH
-754 RFGVRQKEQLKA
+754 RFGVRQKEQMKA

-807 IKTFHTDYSEGIIRE
+807 IKTFHTNYSDGIIRE
-822 AATREF
+822 AVMREF

-842 TIHSMREKLERI
+842 TIFVQKEKLEKI
-854 LPDAR
+854 IPEAR
-859 IAVAHGQL
+859 IAIAHGQL
-867 RERELEHVMRDFYHQ
+867 RERELEHVMRDFYQQ
-882 RYNLLLCTTIIETG
+882 RSNILLCTTIIETG
-896 IDVPTANTIIMNK
+896 IDVPTANTIIMNR

-938 DPDRKITV
+938 DPERNITP

-956 LMEDLGAG
+956 LLEDLGAG

-983 SQSGEMQEIGFHLY
+983 SQSGEMQAIGFHLY
-997 ADMLNH
+997 SDMLNH

-1014 DLNAPLG
+1014 DLDAPLG

-1028 HTPALLTNDYC
+1028 HVPALLTNAYC
-1039 PDVHERLVIYKR
+1039 PDVHERLVLYKR
-1051 LANCNDDDA
+1051 LANANTDDE
-1060 LDNLQ
+1060 LDTLQ

-1080 ALIAC
+1080 ALLAC
-1085 HRLRIAAKPLGII
+1085 HRLRIMAKPLGII
-1098 KVDASDTAIQLQFN
+1098 KIDASDASIQLQFN
-1112 PKADIDPLKLINL
+1112 IKADLDPMKLVSL
-1125 LQRDSRCR
+1125 LQRDRRCR
-1133 MNGPDKLRVTI
+1133 MNGPDKLRVTAQF
-1144 GLKAIDLRA
+1144 GNLAHRVE
-1153 DFVKS
+1153 FVKS
-1158 LLKEFV
+1158 LLKEFI

>member
-1 MSQTTLPI
+1 MQLTP
-9 PNLGQATRCAIDAM
+9 PAQGQKSRFSYAANGLDSL
-23 GADSLALANLARTLK
+23 SLALLACRLK
-38 EKNRQQPL
+38 TTNGTAIATQKSPL
-46 VVITANAFDAQ
+46 VIITSNAFEAQ
-57 RLLEELPYFAP
+57 RLLEEIPYFAP
-68 ALSIHLLPDWETL
+68 ELTVRLLPDWETL
-81 PYDQFS
+81 PYDVFS
-87 PHPDLISERLTT
+87 PHPDLISERLAT
-99 LYHIAQNACDVI
+99 LYQISQNQCDVV
-111 IVPLATALIRL
+111 IVPIATALIRL
-122 SPKAYLSANT
+122 PAVAYLAGHS
-132 FMLEKGQKLDLEAL
+132 FMLKKSQKLNLEAL
-146 RRQCAEAGY
+146 RHQCAQAGY
-155 HHVTQVISHGEFSV
+155 HHVSQVISPGEFSV

-178 MGSALP
+178 MGSVFP
-184 YRLDLFDD
+184 FRIDLFDD
-192 EIETIR
+192 EIESIR

-219 REFPLDESGIALFRS
+219 REFPLDDKGVATFRS
-234 QFRETFEGD
+234 NFREQFEGD
-243 PQRAKIYKDVSKG
+243 PQRATIYKNVSKG
-256 IASGGIE
+256 VASGGIE

-271 QTATLL
+271 LTSTFL
-277 DYLPAD
+277 DYLPETAT
-283 SLLCLHGD
+283 LCLHGNCD
-291 LDHSAQ
+291 KAAQ
-297 QFWREAQLRYR
+297 QFWTEANSRYR
-308 TLAHD
+308 LLAHD
-313 AERPLLTPETLL
+313 AERPILKPDVLL
-325 IKTEDFF
+325 IKTDDFF
-332 AATHAFA
+332 AQTQSYAVLTLTHEAKNA
-339 RIALNLNKTG
+339 
-349 NGLPALDIE
+349 LPALDIE
-358 RRAEHPLHKLTD
+358 RRAEQPLHKLQA
-370 FISQFQGRV
+370 FITGNKKR
-379 FIAAESLGRRETM
+379 ILITAESLGRRETM
-392 AQLFAE
+392 SQLFAE
-398 HGLTAG
+398 HGIAMPV
-404 ICETWTSFKQS
+404 CETWAEFAASDAPI
-415 TEKVMLGV
+415 MLGIS
-423 APLHAGIFLPAS
+423 PLHS
-435 GISVQI
+435 GFDDDSTV
-441 AVRTTPLNTLTPS
+441 
-454 PQPLA
+454 
-459 PNIAII
+459 I
-465 TEAELYAATV
+465 TESELYSGTV

-480 REKEKARSTE
+480 REKEKARNTE
-490 GMLKDLSELRI
+490 GMLKDLSELRMD
-501 NDPVVHEQHGVG
+501 DPVVHEQHGVG

-518 INLDFGEGET
+518 MNLDFGEGET

-570 SWEKAKKK
+570 QWEKAKKK

-604 FTLSLQDYEAFCEG
+604 FTLSLKDYEAFCEG

-686 HYNNFS
+686 HYQNFT
-692 DRFAEWPIKVAE
+692 DRFAEWPIKIAE
-704 ISRFRTAKEQAEALR
+704 ISRFRTAKEQKQALADLAE
-719 GLEAGEIDIIIGT
+719 GKVDIIIGT
-732 HRLIQKDVKFKN
+732 HRLIQKDVVFKN
-744 LGLVILDEEH
+744 LGLAILDEEH

-771 DVLTLTATPIPRT
+771 DILTLTATPIPRT

-807 IKTFHTDYSEGIIRE
+807 IKTFHTYYSDGIIRE
-822 AATREF
+822 AVMREF

-842 TIHSMREKLERI
+842 TIFVQKEKLEKI
-854 LPDAR
+854 LPEAR
-859 IAVAHGQL
+859 IAIAHGQL
-867 RERELEHVMRDFYHQ
+867 RERELEHVMRDFYQQ
-882 RYNLLLCTTIIETG
+882 RSNILLCTTIIETG
-896 IDVPTANTIIMNK
+896 IDVPTANTIIMNR

-938 DPDRKITV
+938 DEHRKITP

-956 LMEDLGAG
+956 LLEDLGAG

-983 SQSGEMQEIGFHLY
+983 SQSGEMQEIGFSLY
-997 ADMLNH
+997 SDMLNH

-1028 HTPALLTNDYC
+1028 HVPALLTNDYC

-1051 LANCNDDDA
+1051 LANANNDDD
-1060 LDNLQ
+1060 LDSLQ

-1080 ALIAC
+1080 ALMAC
-1085 HRLRIAAKPLGII
+1085 HRLRIAAKPLGINKI
-1098 KVDASDTAIQLQFN
+1098 DASDSAIQLHFAQTTEV
-1112 PKADIDPLKLINL
+1112 DPLKLIDL
-1125 LQRDSRCR
+1125 LQRDRRCR
-1133 MNGPDKLRVTI
+1133 MNGPDKLRVTVQL
-1144 GLKAIDLRA
+1144 GNVAHRA
-1153 DFVKS
+1153 EFVKT
-1158 LLKEFV
+1158 LLKEFA

>member
-1 MSQTTLPI
+1 MQFLPPTIGHPNRFSYAANGLDSLSLASLACRLKTTSKS
-9 PNLGQATRCAIDAM
+9 QAT
-23 GADSLALANLARTLK
+23 
-38 EKNRQQPL
+38 PL
-46 VVITANAFDAQ
+46 VIVTSSAFEAQ
-57 RLLEELPYFAP
+57 RLMEEIPYFAGS
-68 ALSIHLLPDWETL
+68 ADTQDKLKVHMLPDWETL
-81 PYDQFS
+81 PYDVFS
-87 PHPDLISERLTT
+87 PHPDLISERLAT
-99 LYHIAQNACDVI
+99 LYQISQNQCDVV
-111 IVPLATALIRL
+111 IVPIATALLRL
-122 SPKAYLSANT
+122 PPVSYLSAHT
-132 FMLEKGQKLDLEAL
+132 FMLKKGQKLNLDAL
-146 RRQCAEAGY
+146 RGQCAQAGY
-155 HHVTQVISHGEFSV
+155 HHVSQVMSPGEFSV

-184 YRLDLFDD
+184 YRIDLFDD

-219 REFPLDESGIALFRS
+219 REFPLDEAGISTFRS
-234 QFRETFEGD
+234 NFREQFEGD

-256 IASGGIE
+256 TASGGIE
-263 WYLPLFFE
+263 WYLPLFFTE
-271 QTATLL
+271 TATIF
-277 DYLPAD
+277 DYFSSD
-283 SLLCLHGD
+283 TIICLHGN
-291 LDHSAQ
+291 LDKAAQ
-297 QFWREAQLRYR
+297 QFWFEANSRYKL
-308 TLAHD
+308 LAHD
-313 AERPLLTPETLL
+313 TERPILIPEVLL
-325 IKTEDFF
+325 IKTDDFF
-332 AATHAFA
+332 AKTHQFA
-339 RIALNLNKTG
+339 LLNVLYEAKNL
-349 NGLPALDIE
+349 LPALDID
-358 RRAEHPLHKLTD
+358 RRAEQPLHKLQTY
-370 FISQFQGRV
+370 IQTANQRV
-379 FIAAESLGRRETM
+379 LIVAESLGRRETM
-392 AQLFAE
+392 TQLFAT
-398 HGLTAG
+398 HGLN
-404 ICETWTSFKQS
+404 IPVCETWADFLASS
-415 TEKVMLGV
+415 EPVMLGV
-423 APLHAGIFLPAS
+423 STLHS
-435 GISVQI
+435 GFADEFV
-441 AVRTTPLNTLTPS
+441 V
-454 PQPLA
+454 
-459 PNIAII
+459 I

-490 GMLKDLSELRI
+490 GMLKDLSELRMD
-501 NDPVVHEQHGVG
+501 DPVVHEQHGVG

-518 INLDFGEGET
+518 QNLDFGEGET
-528 EFLLLEYFGDDKL
+528 EFLLLEYYGDDKL

-570 SWEKAKKK
+570 QWEKAKKK

-686 HYNNFS
+686 HYQNFT
-692 DRFAEWPIKVAE
+692 DRFADWPIKIAE

-719 GLEAGEIDIIIGT
+719 GLAAGEIDIIIGT

-744 LGLVILDEEH
+744 LGLAILDEEH
-754 RFGVRQKEQLKA
+754 RFGVRQKEQMKA

-797 IATPPQKRLS
+797 ISTPPQKRLS
-807 IKTFHTDYSEGIIRE
+807 IKTFHTDYSEGIIKE
-822 AATREF
+822 AAMREF

-854 LPDAR
+854 LPEAR

-882 RYNLLLCTTIIETG
+882 RSNVLLCTTIIETG

-938 DPDRKITV
+938 DPDRKITP

-956 LMEDLGAG
+956 LLEDLGAG

-983 SQSGEMQEIGFHLY
+983 NQSGEMQEIGFSLY
-997 ADMLNH
+997 SDMLNH

-1028 HTPALLTNDYC
+1028 HVPALLTNAYC

-1051 LANCNDDDA
+1051 LANCSNDDELDA
-1060 LDNLQ
+1060 MQ

-1080 ALIAC
+1080 ALLAC
-1085 HRLRIAAKPLGII
+1085 HRLRVAAKPLGINKI
-1098 KVDASDTAIQLQFN
+1098 DASDSAIQLHFSPN
-1112 PKADIDPLKLINL
+1112 TELDPMKLINL
-1125 LQRDSRCR
+1125 LQRDRRCR
-1133 MNGPDKLRVTI
+1133 MNGPDKLKVTVQL
-1144 GLKAIDLRA
+1144 GNVAHRAIL
-1153 DFVKS
+1153 
-1158 LLKEFV
+1158 

>member
-1 MSQTTLPI
+1 MQLNPPSTGQKSRFTYTTNGLDS
-9 PNLGQATRCAIDAM
+9 L
-23 GADSLALANLARTLK
+23 SLALLACRLKTTANLNKT
-38 EKNRQQPL
+38 PL
-46 VVITANAFDAQ
+46 VIITSNAFEAQ
-57 RLLEELPYFAP
+57 RLLEEIPFFALNEKQK
-68 ALSIHLLPDWETL
+68 LSVHLLPDWETL
-81 PYDQFS
+81 PYDVFS
-87 PHPDLISERLTT
+87 PHPDLISERLAT
-99 LYHIAQNACDVI
+99 LYQISQNQCDVV
-111 IVPLATALIRL
+111 IVPIATALIRL
-122 SPKAYLSANT
+122 SAVAYLAGQS
-132 FMLEKGQKLDLEAL
+132 FMLKKSQMLNLEAL
-146 RRQCAEAGY
+146 RHQCAQAGY
-155 HHVTQVISHGEFSV
+155 HHVSQVISPGEFSV
-169 RGGLVDLFP
+169 RGGLIDLFP
-178 MGSALP
+178 MGSVLP
-184 YRLDLFDD
+184 YRIDLFDD

-219 REFPLDESGIALFRS
+219 REFPLDDKGIATFRS
-234 QFRETFEGD
+234 NFREQFEGD
-243 PQRAKIYKDVSKG
+243 PQRATIYKNVSKG
-256 IASGGIE
+256 VASGGIE

-271 QTATLL
+271 ATSSFL
-277 DYLPAD
+277 DYLPKNAII
-283 SLLCLHGD
+283 CMHGNVD
-291 LDHSAQ
+291 KAAQ
-297 QFWREAQLRYR
+297 QFWVEANSRYR
-308 TLAHD
+308 LLAHD
-313 AERPLLTPETLL
+313 AERPILKPDVLL
-325 IKTEDFF
+325 IKTDEFF
-332 AATHAFA
+332 AQTQNYGVLTLSHEAKNA
-339 RIALNLNKTG
+339 
-349 NGLPALDIE
+349 LPALDIE
-358 RRAEHPLHKLTD
+358 RRAEQPLHKLQA
-370 FISQFQGRV
+370 FINNTKQR
-379 FIAAESLGRRETM
+379 ILITAESLGRRETM
-392 AQLFAE
+392 LQLFTE
-398 HGLTAG
+398 HGLMMPT
-404 ICETWTSFKQS
+404 CETWAEFQASKAP
-415 TEKVMLGV
+415 VMLGV
-423 APLHAGIFLPAS
+423 SPLHNGFIDDVVL
-435 GISVQI
+435 
-441 AVRTTPLNTLTPS
+441 
-454 PQPLA
+454 
-459 PNIAII
+459 I
-465 TEAELYAATV
+465 TESELYSGTV

-480 REKEKARSTE
+480 REKEKTRNTE

-501 NDPVVHEQHGVG
+501 SDPVVHEQHGVG

-518 INLDFGEGET
+518 MNLDFGEGET

-570 SWEKAKKK
+570 QWEKAKKK

-604 FTLSLQDYEAFCEG
+604 FTLSLKDYEAFCEG

-686 HYNNFS
+686 HYQNFC
-692 DRFAEWPIKVAE
+692 DRFAEWPIKIAE
-704 ISRFRTAKEQAEALR
+704 ISRFRSAKEQKQALADLAE
-719 GLEAGEIDIIIGT
+719 GKVDIIIGT
-732 HRLIQKDVKFKN
+732 HRLIQKDVVFKN
-744 LGLVILDEEH
+744 LGLAILDEEH

-771 DVLTLTATPIPRT
+771 DILTLTATPIPRT

-797 IATPPQKRLS
+797 IATPPLKRLS
-807 IKTFHTDYSEGIIRE
+807 IKTFHTYYSDGIIRE
-822 AATREF
+822 AVMREF

-842 TIHSMREKLERI
+842 TIFVQKEKLEKI
-854 LPDAR
+854 IPEAR
-859 IAVAHGQL
+859 IAIAHGQL
-867 RERELEHVMRDFYHQ
+867 RERELEHVMRDFYQQ
-882 RYNLLLCTTIIETG
+882 RSNILLCTTIIETG
-896 IDVPTANTIIMNK
+896 IDVPTANTIIMNR

-938 DPDRKITV
+938 DEHRKITP

-956 LMEDLGAG
+956 LLEDLGAG

-983 SQSGEMQEIGFHLY
+983 SQSGEMQEIGFQLY
-997 ADMLNH
+997 SDMLNH

-1028 HTPALLTNDYC
+1028 HVPALLTNAYC

-1051 LANCNDDDA
+1051 LANANDDDD

-1065 EELIDRFGLLPEQGE
+1065 EEIIDRFGLLPEQGE
-1080 ALIAC
+1080 ALMAC
-1085 HRLRIAAKPLGII
+1085 HRLRIAAKPLGINKI
-1098 KVDASDTAIQLQFN
+1098 DASDSAIQLNFAQST
-1112 PKADIDPLKLINL
+1112 PIDPMKLIDL
-1125 LQRDSRCR
+1125 LQRDRRAR
-1133 MNGPDKLRVTI
+1133 MNGPDKLRVTVQL
-1144 GLKAIDLRA
+1144 GNVAHRA
-1153 DFVKS
+1153 EFVKT

>member
-1 MSQTTLPI
+1 MTQTTLPI
-9 PNLGQATRCAIDAM
+9 PSLGLASRLVLNTSGEDAF
-23 GADSLALANLARTLK
+23 ALANLATQIK
-38 EKNRQQPL
+38 ASKPSQPL
-46 VVITANAFDAQ
+46 VIITANAFDAQ
-57 RLLEELPYFAP
+57 RLLEEIPYFAP
-68 ALSIHLLPDWETL
+68 SLSVHLLPDWETL

-99 LYHIAQNACDVI
+99 LYHIAQSACDVI

-122 SPKAYLSANT
+122 SPKVYLNANT
-132 FMLEKGQKLDLEAL
+132 FMLKKGQKLDLEAL

-219 REFPLDESGIALFRS
+219 REFPLDETGIALFRS
-234 QFRETFEGD
+234 QFREAFEGD

-256 IASGGIE
+256 VASGGIE

-277 DYLPAD
+277 DYLPAN

-291 LDHSAQ
+291 LDQSAQ
-297 QFWREAQLRYR
+297 QFWREAQSRYR

-313 AERPLLTPETLL
+313 AERPLLVPEKLL

-332 AATHAFA
+332 SATHAFA
-339 RIALNLNKTG
+339 RVALTISKSANN
-349 NGLPALDIE
+349 LPALDIE
-358 RRAEHPLHKLTD
+358 RRAEQPLHKLTD
-370 FISQFQGRV
+370 FISQFKGRILIV
-379 FIAAESLGRRETM
+379 AESLGRRETM
-392 AQLFAE
+392 TQLFTE
-398 HGLTAG
+398 HGLNVS
-404 ICETWTSFKQS
+404 ICETWAEFQASNAH
-415 TEKVMLGV
+415 VMLGV
-423 APLHAGIFLPAS
+423 SSLHAGVALTDSVPA
-435 GISVQI
+435 
-441 AVRTTPLNTLTPS
+441 
-454 PQPLA
+454 
-459 PNIAII
+459 IAII
-465 TEAELYAATV
+465 SEAELYAATV

-570 SWEKAKKK
+570 NWEKAKKK

-604 FTLSLQDYEAFCEG
+604 FTLSLHDYEAFCEG

-686 HYNNFS
+686 HFNNFK
-692 DRFAEWPIKVAE
+692 DRFAEWPIKIAE
-704 ISRFRTAKEQAEALR
+704 ISRFRTAKEQKEALA
-719 GLEAGEIDIIIGT
+719 GLEAGQIDIIIGT

-744 LGLVILDEEH
+744 LGLVVLDEEH

-790 GLREFSV
+790 GLREFS
-797 IATPPQKRLS
+797 IITTPPQKRLS

-822 AATREF
+822 AAMREF

-909 ADMFGLAQL
+909 ADMFGLAQM

-938 DPDRKITV
+938 DPDRKITP

-997 ADMLNH
+997 SDMLNH

-1014 DLNAPLG
+1014 DLNAPLS

-1028 HTPALLTNDYC
+1028 HTPALLTNAYC

-1051 LANCNDDDA
+1051 LANCVEDDD

-1098 KVDASDTAIQLQFN
+1098 KIDASDTAIQLQFN
-1112 PKADIDPLKLINL
+1112 PKADIDPMKLINL
-1125 LQRDSRCR
+1125 LQRDRRCR
-1133 MNGPDKLRVTI
+1133 MNGPDKLRVTV
-1144 GLKAIDLRA
+1144 GLEAINHRA
-1153 DFVKS
+1153 DFVKT
-1158 LLKEFV
+1158 LLKEFI

>member
-1 MSQTTLPI
+1 MQLIAP
-9 PNLGQATRCAIDAM
+9 ATGKKSRFSYPAN
-23 GADSLALANLARTLK
+23 GLDSLSLATLSCSLK
-38 EKNRQQPL
+38 TTKSPL
-46 VVITANAFDAQ
+46 VVITSTAFEAQ
-57 RLLEELPYFAP
+57 RLLEEIPYFSP
-68 ALSIHLLPDWETL
+68 DLRVNLLPDWETL
-81 PYDQFS
+81 PYDVFS
-87 PHPDLISERLTT
+87 PHPDLISERLAT
-99 LYHIAQNACDVI
+99 LYQISQNVCDVM
-111 IVPLATALIRL
+111 IVPIATALLRL
-122 SPKAYLSANT
+122 PSIAFLSAHT
-132 FMLEKGQKLDLEAL
+132 FMLKKGQNLNLDAL
-146 RRQCAEAGY
+146 RNQCAQAGY
-155 HHVTQVISHGEFSV
+155 HHVSQVISPGEFSV

-178 MGSALP
+178 MGSVLP
-184 YRLDLFDD
+184 YRIDLFGD

-198 TFDVDTQRSLYPVP
+198 TFDIDTQRSLYPVP

-219 REFPLDESGIALFRS
+219 REFPLDEAGIAKFRS
-234 QFRETFEGD
+234 NFREQFEGD
-243 PQRAKIYKDVSKG
+243 PQRATIYKNVSKG
-256 IASGGIE
+256 VASGGIE
-263 WYLPLFFE
+263 WYLPLFFDA
-271 QTATLL
+271 TASFL
-277 DYLPAD
+277 DYLSPSANI
-283 SLLCLHGD
+283 CLHGNVD
-291 LDHSAQ
+291 KAAQ
-297 QFWREAQLRYR
+297 QFWTEANSRYR
-308 TLAHD
+308 LLAHD
-313 AERPLLTPETLL
+313 AERPILKPEILL

-332 AATHAFA
+332 AQTQAFVTLTLTHEA
-339 RIALNLNKTG
+339 G
-349 NGLPALDIE
+349 EMLPALDIE
-358 RRAEHPLHKLTD
+358 RRAEQPLHKLQA
-370 FISQFQGRV
+370 FIHADSGESKKQR
-379 FIAAESLGRRETM
+379 ILITAESLGRRETM

-398 HGLTAG
+398 HGLAIST
-404 ICETWTSFKQS
+404 CETWAEFENSQ
-415 TEKVMLGV
+415 ERLMLGV
-423 APLHAGIFLPAS
+423 SSLHS
-435 GISVQI
+435 GFTDDKIV
-441 AVRTTPLNTLTPS
+441 V
-454 PQPLA
+454 
-459 PNIAII
+459 I
-465 TEAELYAATV
+465 TESELYSGTV

-480 REKEKARSTE
+480 REKEKARNTE
-490 GMLKDLSELRI
+490 GMLKDLSELHFS
-501 NDPVVHEQHGVG
+501 DPVVHEQHGVG

-518 INLDFGEGET
+518 VNLDFGEGET

-570 SWEKAKKK
+570 QWEKAKKK

-604 FTLSLQDYEAFCEG
+604 FTLSLQDYDAFCEG

-686 HYNNFS
+686 HYQNFC

-704 ISRFRTAKEQAEALR
+704 ISRFRTAKEITEALR
-719 GLEAGEIDIIIGT
+719 GLASGEIDIIIGT

-766 LRAEV
+766 MRAEV

-797 IATPPQKRLS
+797 ISTPPQKRLS
-807 IKTFHTDYSEGIIRE
+807 IKTFATYYGEGIIRE
-822 AATREF
+822 AMMREF

-842 TIHSMREKLERI
+842 TIFVQREKLEKI
-854 LPDAR
+854 VPDAR
-859 IAVAHGQL
+859 IGIAHGQL
-867 RERELEHVMRDFYHQ
+867 RERELESVMRDFHQ
-882 RYNLLLCTTIIETG
+882 QRFNVLLCTTIIETG
-896 IDVPTANTIIMNK
+896 IDIPTANTIIMNR

-938 DPDRKITV
+938 DEHRKITP

-983 SQSGEMQEIGFHLY
+983 SQSGEMQAIGFQLY
-997 ADMLNH
+997 SDMLNH

-1014 DLNAPLG
+1014 DLDAPLG

-1028 HTPALLTNDYC
+1028 HVPALLTNTYC
-1039 PDVHERLVIYKR
+1039 PDVHERLVLYKR
-1051 LANCNDDDA
+1051 LANANNDDE
-1060 LDNLQ
+1060 LDTLQ

-1080 ALIAC
+1080 ALLAC
-1085 HRLRIAAKPLGII
+1085 HRLRIMAKPLGII
-1098 KVDASDTAIQLQFN
+1098 KIDASDAAIQLQFN
-1112 PKADIDPLKLINL
+1112 IKADLDPMKLVNL
-1125 LQRDSRCR
+1125 LQRDRRCR
-1133 MNGPDKLRVTI
+1133 MNGPDKLRVTAQF
-1144 GLKAIDLRA
+1144 GNLAHRVE
-1153 DFVKS
+1153 FVKT

>member
-1 MSQTTLPI
+1 M
-9 PNLGQATRCAIDAM
+9 
-23 GADSLALANLARTLK
+23 
-38 EKNRQQPL
+38 
-46 VVITANAFDAQ
+46 
-57 RLLEELPYFAP
+57 PYFEP
-68 ALSIHLLPDWETL
+68 SLTVNLLPDWETL
-81 PYDQFS
+81 PYDVFS
-87 PHPDLISERLTT
+87 PHPDLISERLAT
-99 LYHIAQNACDVI
+99 LYQISQNQCDVV
-111 IVPLATALIRL
+111 IVPIGTALLRL
-122 SPKAYLSANT
+122 PPVVFLAAHT
-132 FMLEKGQKLDLEAL
+132 FMLAKNQKLNLEAL
-146 RRQCAEAGY
+146 RLQCAQAGY
-155 HHVTQVISHGEFSV
+155 HHVSQVMSPGEFSV

-178 MGSALP
+178 MGSVLP
-184 YRLDLFDD
+184 YRIDLFDD
-192 EIETIR
+192 EIESIR
-198 TFDVDTQRSLYPVP
+198 TFDIDTQRSLYPVP

-219 REFPLDESGIALFRS
+219 REFPLDEAGISTFRS
-234 QFRETFEGD
+234 HFREQFEGD

-256 IASGGIE
+256 TASGGIE
-263 WYLPLFFE
+263 WYLPLFFAE
-271 QTATLL
+271 TATIF
-277 DYLPAD
+277 DYLPQE
-283 SLLCLHGD
+283 SVLCLHGG
-291 LDHSAQ
+291 LDKAAQ
-297 QFWREAQLRYR
+297 TFWFEANSRYR
-308 TLAHD
+308 LLAHN
-313 AERPLLTPETLL
+313 AERPILKPEVLLL
-325 IKTEDFF
+325 KADDFF
-332 AATHAFA
+332 AKTHQFSLIQCALEATS
-339 RIALNLNKTG
+339 L
-349 NGLPALDIE
+349 LPPVDID
-358 RRAEHPLHKLTD
+358 RRAEAPLHKLHE
-370 FISQFQGRV
+370 FIGVFKGRIL
-379 FIAAESLGRRETM
+379 IAAESLGRRETM
-392 AQLFAE
+392 SQLFAE
-398 HGLTAG
+398 HGLEMPL
-404 ICETWTSFKQS
+404 CEIWTEFQASNAH
-415 TEKVMLGV
+415 VMLGV
-423 APLHAGIFLPAS
+423 SPLHS
-435 GISVQI
+435 GFIEDV
-441 AVRTTPLNTLTPS
+441 AVV
-454 PQPLA
+454 
-459 PNIAII
+459 

-480 REKEKARSTE
+480 REKEKSRSAE
-490 GMLKDLSELRI
+490 GMLKDLSELRLD
-501 NDPVVHEQHGVG
+501 DPVVHEQHGVG

-518 INLDFGEGET
+518 FNLDFGEGET
-528 EFLLLEYFGDDKL
+528 EFLLLEYYGDDKL

-570 SWEKAKKK
+570 QWEKAKKK

-604 FTLSLQDYEAFCEG
+604 FTLSLQDYEAFCDG

-635 KDMQSGRPMDRLV
+635 TDMQSGKPMDRLV

-673 VAVLVP
+673 VSVLVP

-686 HYNNFS
+686 HYNTFT
-692 DRFAEWPIKVAE
+692 DRFADWPIKIAE

-719 GLEAGEIDIIIGT
+719 GLATGEIDIIIGT

-744 LGLVILDEEH
+744 LGLAILDEEH
-754 RFGVRQKEQLKA
+754 RFGVRQKEQMKA

-797 IATPPQKRLS
+797 ISTPPQKRLT

-842 TIHSMREKLERI
+842 TIQSMREKLERI
-854 LPDAR
+854 LPEAR
-859 IAVAHGQL
+859 IAIAHGQL

-882 RYNLLLCTTIIETG
+882 RSNVLLCTTIIETG

-938 DPDRKITV
+938 DPDRKITP

-956 LMEDLGAG
+956 LLEDLGAG

-983 SQSGEMQEIGFHLY
+983 SQSGEMQEIGFSLY
-997 ADMLNH
+997 SDMLNY

-1028 HTPALLTNDYC
+1028 HVPALLTNAYC

-1051 LANCNDDDA
+1051 LANCTNDDE
-1060 LDNLQ
+1060 LDNMQ

-1080 ALIAC
+1080 ALLAC
-1085 HRLRIAAKPLGII
+1085 HRLRIAAKPLGINKI
-1098 KVDASDTAIQLQFN
+1098 DASDSAIQLHFSQN
-1112 PKADIDPLKLINL
+1112 TELDPMKLINL
-1125 LQRDSRCR
+1125 LQRDRRCR
-1133 MNGPDKLRVTI
+1133 MNGPDKLRVTVQL
-1144 GLKAIDLRA
+1144 GNVAHRT
-1153 DFVKS
+1153 DFVKT
-1158 LLKEFV
+1158 LLKEFA

>member
-1 MSQTTLPI
+1 MTQMQLTI
-9 PNLGQATRCAIDAM
+9 PKSGLSSRVELSTHGED
-23 GADSLALANLARTLK
+23 GLALAELGLK
-38 EKNRQQPL
+38 LKSDSPSRPL
-46 VVITANAFDAQ
+46 VIITANGFDAQ
-57 RLLEELPYFAP
+57 RLLEEIPYFAP
-68 ALSIHLLPDWETL
+68 TLSVHLLPDWETL

-99 LYHIAQNACDVI
+99 LYQIAQNACDVI
-111 IVPLATALIRL
+111 IVPLSTALIRL

-132 FMLEKGQKLDLEAL
+132 FMLKKGQTLDTEAL
-146 RRQCAEAGY
+146 RLQCAEAGY
-155 HHVTQVISHGEFSV
+155 HHVSQVISHGEFSV

-184 YRLDLFDD
+184 YRLDLFGD

-219 REFPLDESGIALFRS
+219 REFPLDEAGIALFRG

-256 IASGGIE
+256 VASGGIE

-271 QTATLL
+271 QTATFL
-277 DYLPAD
+277 DYLP
-283 SLLCLHGD
+283 SNCLLCLHGD

-297 QFWREAQLRYR
+297 QFWREAQSRYK

-313 AERPLLTPETLL
+313 TERPLLTPEKLL

-332 AATHAFA
+332 SATHPFT
-339 RIALNLNKTG
+339 RLSLSINSKS

-358 RRAEHPLHKLTD
+358 RRAEQPLHKLQGFIAD
-370 FISQFQGRV
+370 FSGRIL
-379 FIAAESLGRRETM
+379 IAAESLGRRETIS
-392 AQLFAE
+392 QLFAE
-398 HGLTAG
+398 HSLQPTL
-404 ICETWTSFKQS
+404 IETWADFINTKD
-415 TEKVMLGV
+415 KVMLGV
-423 APLHAGIFLPAS
+423 APLHHGFANAS
-435 GISVQI
+435 K
-441 AVRTTPLNTLTPS
+441 R
-454 PQPLA
+454 
-459 PNIAII
+459 
-465 TEAELYAATV
+465 
-475 RQQRR
+475 
-480 REKEKARSTE
+480 
-490 GMLKDLSELRI
+490 DLSELRMD
-501 NDPVVHEQHGVG
+501 DPVVHEQHGVG

-518 INLDFGEGET
+518 VSIDFGEGET
-528 EFLLLEYFGDDKL
+528 ELLLLEYFGDDKL

-570 SWEKAKKK
+570 NWEKAKKK

-591 NLYAQRAARRGHA
+591 NLYAQRASRRGHA
-604 FTLSLQDYEAFCEG
+604 FTLSLHDYESFCEG

-686 HYNNFS
+686 HFNNFK
-692 DRFAEWPIKVAE
+692 DRFAQWPIKIAE
-704 ISRFRTAKEQAEALR
+704 ISRFRTAKEQKEALA
-719 GLEAGEIDIIIGT
+719 GLEAGQIDIIIGT

-744 LGLVILDEEH
+744 LGLVVLDEEH

-790 GLREFSV
+790 GLREFS
-797 IATPPQKRLS
+797 IISTPPQKRLS

-822 AATREF
+822 AAMREF

-867 RERELEHVMRDFYHQ
+867 RERELEHVMRDFYNQ

-896 IDVPTANTIIMNK
+896 IDVPTANTIILNK
-909 ADMFGLAQL
+909 ADMFGLAQM

-997 ADMLNH
+997 SDMLNH

-1028 HTPALLTNDYC
+1028 HTPALLTNKYC

-1051 LANCNDDDA
+1051 LANCVNDDD
-1060 LDNLQ
+1060 LDNMQ

-1085 HRLRIAAKPLGII
+1085 HRLRIAAKAIGIVKI
-1098 KVDASDTAIQLQFN
+1098 DASSDAIQLQFN
-1112 PKADIDPLKLINL
+1112 PKADIDPTKLIAL
-1125 LQRDSRCR
+1125 LQRDRRCR
-1133 MNGPDKLRVTI
+1133 MNGPDKLRVSVGMEDI
-1144 GLKAIDLRA
+1144 NLRA
-1153 DFVKS
+1153 DFVKQ

>member
-1 MSQTTLPI
+1 MTQTQLTI
-9 PNLGQATRCAIDAM
+9 PKLGLSSRVELSTQGED
-23 GADSLALANLARTLK
+23 GLALAELALK
-38 EKNRQQPL
+38 LKGDSPSRPL
-46 VVITANAFDAQ
+46 VIITANGFDAQ
-57 RLLEELPYFAP
+57 RLLEEIPYFAP
-68 ALSIHLLPDWETL
+68 ALSVHLLPDWETL

-99 LYHIAQNACDVI
+99 LYQISQNACDVI
-111 IVPLATALIRL
+111 IVPLSTALIRL

-132 FMLEKGQKLDLEAL
+132 FMLKKGQTLNTDAL
-146 RRQCAEAGY
+146 RLQCAEAGY
-155 HHVTQVISHGEFSV
+155 HHVSQVISHGEFSV

-184 YRLDLFDD
+184 YRLDLFGD

-219 REFPLDESGIALFRS
+219 REFPLDEAGIALFRG

-243 PQRAKIYKDVSKG
+243 PQRAKIYKDISKG
-256 IASGGIE
+256 VASGGIE

-271 QTATLL
+271 QTATFL
-277 DYLPAD
+277 DYLP
-283 SLLCLHGD
+283 SNCLLCLHGD
-291 LDHSAQ
+291 LDQSAQ

-313 AERPLLTPETLL
+313 AERPLLTPEKLL

-332 AATHAFA
+332 SATHQFT
-339 RIALNLNKTG
+339 RLSLSINSKS

-358 RRAEHPLHKLTD
+358 RRAEQPLHKLQGFIAD
-370 FISQFQGRV
+370 FSGRIL
-379 FIAAESLGRRETM
+379 IAAESLGRRETIS
-392 AQLFAE
+392 QLFAE
-398 HGLTAG
+398 YKLQPTM
-404 ICETWTSFKQS
+404 IETWADFVKAKD
-415 TEKVMLGV
+415 KVMLGV
-423 APLHAGIFLPAS
+423 APLHHGFANAS
-435 GISVQI
+435 K
-441 AVRTTPLNTLTPS
+441 ND
-454 PQPLA
+454 
-459 PNIAII
+459 NIAII

-490 GMLKDLSELRI
+490 GMLKDLSELRMD
-501 NDPVVHEQHGVG
+501 DPVVHEQHGVG

-518 INLDFGEGET
+518 VSIDFGEGET
-528 EFLLLEYFGDDKL
+528 ELLLLEYFGNDKL

-570 SWEKAKKK
+570 NWEKAKKK

-604 FTLSLQDYEAFCEG
+604 FTLSLHDYESFCEG

-686 HYNNFS
+686 HFNNFK
-692 DRFAEWPIKVAE
+692 DRFAQWPIKIAE
-704 ISRFRTAKEQAEALR
+704 ISRFRTAKEQKEALA
-719 GLEAGEIDIIIGT
+719 GLEAGQIDIIIGT

-744 LGLVILDEEH
+744 LGLVVLDEEH

-790 GLREFSV
+790 GLREFS
-797 IATPPQKRLS
+797 IISTPPQKRLS

-822 AATREF
+822 AAMREF

-867 RERELEHVMRDFYHQ
+867 RERELEHVMRDFYNQ

-896 IDVPTANTIIMNK
+896 IDVPTANTIILNK
-909 ADMFGLAQL
+909 ADMFGLAQM

-997 ADMLNH
+997 SDMLNH

-1028 HTPALLTNDYC
+1028 HTPALLTNQYC

-1051 LANCNDDDA
+1051 LANCVNDDD
-1060 LDNLQ
+1060 LDNMQ

-1080 ALIAC
+1080 VLIAC
-1085 HRLRIAAKPLGII
+1085 HRLRIAAKAIGIVKI
-1098 KVDASDTAIQLQFN
+1098 DASSDAIQLQFN
-1112 PKADIDPLKLINL
+1112 PKADIDPTKLVAL
-1125 LQRDSRCR
+1125 LQRDRRCR
-1133 MNGPDKLRVTI
+1133 MNGPDKLRVSVGMEDI
-1144 GLKAIDLRA
+1144 NLRA
-1153 DFVKS
+1153 DFVKV